1 MRVISVVGL
10 SKSGKTTTI
19 EEIIKELKRRNYS
32 VGTIKEIHFHGFKMD
47 VEGTNTHRHRMAGA
61 GTVTARGDSETDIM
75 YDHKLDV
82 NSILSYYSE
91 DFVIMEGVR
100 DTSAPKIIT
109 ASDEEGIE
117 AKWDDTVFAIS
128 GVISTSL
135 KEYKN
140 LPVIDGLTRIEE
152 LVDLIEIVA
161 MSPLPDVDRDCCS
174 ACGYSC
180 MELSER
186 ILKGISKREDCVIDD
201 LSTTL
206 TINGKKIYMVPFVEK
221 ILRNTILGVAKEL
234 KGYSHKGE
242 ISICIKR

>member
-19 EEIIKELKRRNYS
+19 EEIIKELKKRNYT

-75 YDHKLDV
+75 YNHKLDV
-82 NSILSYYSE
+82 NSILSYYAE

-128 GVISTSL
+128 GVISTDI
-135 KEYKN
+135 KEYKD
-140 LPVIDGLTRIEE
+140 LPAIDGLTRIEE
-152 LVDLIEIVA
+152 LVDLIEKVA
-161 MSPLPDVDRDCCS
+161 MVPLPDVDKEFCD

-186 ILKGISKREDCVIDD
+186 ILKGLSKREDCVIDD

-221 ILRNTILGVAKEL
+221 ILRNTILGVVKEL
-234 KGYSHKGE
+234 KGYDDMGD
-242 ISICIKR
+242 INLCIKR